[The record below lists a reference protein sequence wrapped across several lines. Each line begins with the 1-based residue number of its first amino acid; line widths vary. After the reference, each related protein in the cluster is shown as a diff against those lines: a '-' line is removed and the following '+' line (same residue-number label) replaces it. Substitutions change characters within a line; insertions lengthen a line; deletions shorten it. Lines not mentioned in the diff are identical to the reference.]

1 MRLLVRHKLLIA
13 IGCWVL
19 CIAIGLGLAI
29 EHDTRPAV
37 ATNPPVHWPTAANAW
52 LANRSDKTG
61 TLLLFV
67 HPHCP
72 CAHASLGEFTRLV
85 SASAQPLNAQVIFV
99 KSPGTPVGW
108 ERTELWNVA
117 ASMPSVTTV
126 CDQDG
131 RLADLFHASSSGQ
144 TLLYDIHGDLVF
156 QGGVTAARGHVGP
169 NAASNALLATLN
181 HQPSDLRCSPV
192 FGCPLIRAQDRSGA
206 SQP

>member
-1 MRLLVRHKLLIA
+1 MRLLVRHKLQLA
-13 IGCWVL
+13 VGCWTL

-29 EHDTRPAV
+29 EHDIQPAV
-37 ATNPPVHWPTAANAW
+37 ATTAPCHWPTAANAW
-52 LANRSDKTG
+52 LANPTDKTG

-72 CAHASLGEFTRLV
+72 CAYASLGEFTRLV
-85 SASAQPLNAQVIFV
+85 SASPHPLNAQVIFV
-99 KSPGTPVGW
+99 KSPGTPTGW
-108 ERTELWNVA
+108 ERTELWNIA
-117 ASMPSVTTV
+117 TSTPSVTAV

-131 RLADLFHASSSGQ
+131 QLADLFHASSSGQ

-169 NAASNALLATLN
+169 NAASDALLATLN
-181 HQPSDLRCSPV
+181 HQPSNLRCSPV
-192 FGCPLIRAQDRSGA
+192 FGCPLIHAKDRPGV